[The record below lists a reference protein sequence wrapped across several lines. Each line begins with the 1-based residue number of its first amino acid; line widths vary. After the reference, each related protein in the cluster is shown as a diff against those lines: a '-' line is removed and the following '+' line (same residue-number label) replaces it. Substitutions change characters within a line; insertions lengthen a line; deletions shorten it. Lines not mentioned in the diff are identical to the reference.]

1 MAPSPSMKKHNPA
14 RHKGNHHKKPWADTR
29 SDKKNVRTPK
39 PSLELVK
46 FPYVVLPAL
55 EELECMK
62 ISYAL
67 FHLKNKVLMKL
78 RGFLCFKS
86 LASTAD

>member
-1 MAPSPSMKKHNPA
+1 MYPITKMAPSPSMKKHNPA

-78 RGFLCFKS
+78 R
-86 LASTAD
+86 AD